1 MNRKSGFT
9 LTELM
14 IVVAILGILAA
25 IAVPVYR
32 GYITEA
38 RKTEAKTN
46 LDTLRLL
53 EEQYFADKGYYTGAV
68 NNATLLN
75 TASSPFKTAFQP
87 GSKLYFQYS
96 ITGNNTTFLITA
108 TDPTSAIGNYTID
121 HLNNRNS
128 AYGAW

>member
-14 IVVAILGILAA
+14 IVVAILGILSA

-38 RKTEAKTN
+38 KKTEAKTN

-68 NNATLLN
+68 NHATLLN
-75 TASSPFKTAFQP
+75 TGTSPFKTSFQP
-87 GSKLYFQYS
+87 GSKIYFQYS
-96 ITGNNTTFLITA
+96 ITGNNTTYVITA
-108 TDPTSAIGNYTID
+108 TDPTGAIGNFNID
-121 HLNNRNS
+121 HLNNRQS
-128 AYGAW
+128 AYGPW